1 MLLCGPDGCPNVRHQ
16 EMTNA
21 VNLVDGGVTVTRE
34 TLLSGILAAR
44 WTQYNNTN
52 WDTSYGSYTA
62 HLPTSRW
69 NHTAPRYCDSESIK
83 LEHGG
88 RIGMV
93 EMVDSS
99 HSKKLEFIAAILGG

>member
-1 MLLCGPDGCPNVRHQ
+1 MHVAMWSDSCPNVRHQ

-52 WDTSYGSYTA
+52 WDTWDTA
-62 HLPTSRW
+62 ATQLTSPPADRITLLRD
-69 NHTAPRYCDSESIK
+69 TAIQNQ
-83 LEHGG
+83 LN
-88 RIGMV
+88 
-93 EMVDSS
+93 
-99 HSKKLEFIAAILGG
+99 LNTAAELGW